1 MALTII
7 NLHLS
12 INDIVLKINSNC
24 QPNQG
29 VRLSYSNSLAN
40 SLRLH
45 FRIKNYSVTIT
56 FIFCCFPTAV
66 KNICKAG
73 AIDLQ
78 WRTFWFYS
86 TTNVHIIISLNTH
99 HLHLQRMNLRLKGLQ
114 WNETLLFFFTRSR
127 CRANII
133 TFYFWHFTPFGTRV
147 VIPFETWM
155 FYVVFKNFSF
165 LSIGHMTWHVTH
177 THVTHLRMLQFITI
191 RPIPY

>member
-1 MALTII
+1 M
-7 NLHLS
+7 
-12 INDIVLKINSNC
+12 
-24 QPNQG
+24 
-29 VRLSYSNSLAN
+29 
-40 SLRLH
+40 
-45 FRIKNYSVTIT
+45 IT

-127 CRANII
+127 CRANMI
-133 TFYFWHFTPFGTRV
+133 TFYFWHFYSLWNESCDSLWNLNVLCCFQKFF
-147 VIPFETWM
+147 I
-155 FYVVFKNFSF
+155 SF
-165 LSIGHMTWHVTH
+165 DRTHDLTCHTH
-177 THVTHLRMLQFITI
+177 TCHTPSHVAIYNHPTDSLLITEVWVRVCVGIPKINIPTLGCLRAMSP
-191 RPIPY
+191 PIIKSLCWG